1 MNASTSRC
9 RGKLA
14 LSKQVPVRSRFA
26 RGDRGGA
33 AVAISSP
40 LTIRIVDRN
49 RAGRRRATG
58 RDDRAIQSAGD
69 LP

>member
-1 MNASTSRC
+1 LRAAISV
-9 RGKLA
+9 A
-14 LSKQVPVRSRFA
+14 P
-26 RGDRGGA
+26 

-40 LTIRIVDRN
+40 LTIRIVDPN
-49 RAGRRRATG
+49 RAGPRGATG